1 MTAMRSPYL
10 QSSGGAGPSPHLTLG
25 EGAKPS
31 GRGRGA
37 GWDWTSPWPPPIFTL
52 WRERQ
57 SWQDSMACALPPLG
71 SRSLGR
77 CGGMSTAAMAPF
89 GGTPGERMDLG
100 IVRGAHLL

>member
-37 GWDWTSPWPPPIFTL
+37 GWDWTSPWPPPIT
-52 WRERQ
+52 
-57 SWQDSMACALPPLG
+57 MAMEEKMRGLVLSC
-71 SRSLGR
+71 
-77 CGGMSTAAMAPF
+77 
-89 GGTPGERMDLG
+89 LG
-100 IVRGAHLL
+100 IFMVSAELCPHKFVC